1 MFCYFFE
8 EPSFLFFSSDAPEL
22 LYYSHLSTF
31 VISLALGLF
40 VFLNSKKTLL
50 NSLLLAIIVCFNI
63 WVFTSLVAW
72 TSVDVSLIAF
82 IWPLFSLFESL
93 IAILAVYFTYVF
105 IDKRDIGLGKKLAF
119 LGLLLPVFIFAHT
132 NLNISGF
139 NMVNCDA
146 FMYENWLFNGY
157 YKLLGFISI
166 LWIFFILIDRLTKA
180 REKPE
185 LRKKI
190 ILFGSG
196 IELFLLFF
204 LVATFLAS
212 YLVKLEILPDTH
224 LEMYGLFGMI
234 VFIIMITILIVRFQA
249 FNSRIS
255 FYQALLSGTV
265 VLVASQY
272 AFLDSN
278 YLVYLISVILVLVFI
293 ISVVLSKS
301 MEKELEQKEQITKLV
316 ANLKKVN
323 HRLEKLDKEKSEF
336 VSIASHQLKSPLTA
350 IGGYASLLRDEAY
363 GKMPEGAADPLNRI
377 YSSARKMAVLIEEY
391 LDVSRIES
399 GNMKF
404 NFIEFSLKK
413 EVEGVCDDLRFMAE
427 RKGLQLFFEDG
438 LKGEGVILAD
448 LGKINQVVHNL
459 VNNAIKYTE
468 TGQVKVVLR
477 DDLLQGIIFIDVI
490 DTGIGMDEKALANL
504 FQKFSRTEE
513 ALRLDVGGTG
523 LGLYTAE
530 KLLKVMGGKITPS
543 SEGIGKG
550 SRFTISLPGID

>member
-1 MFCYFFE
+1 MICYFFE

-31 VISLALGLF
+31 IISLALGLF

-50 NSLLLAIIVCFNI
+50 NSLLLAIIVCFNV
-63 WVFTSLVAW
+63 WVLANLIAW

-93 IAILAVYFTYVF
+93 ISILAVYFTYVF
-105 IDKRDIGLGKKLAF
+105 LDKKDVGLGKKLVF
-119 LGLLLPVFIFAHT
+119 FILLLPVFIFAHT

-139 NMVNCDA
+139 DIVNCDA

-157 YKLLGFISI
+157 YNLLGFISI

-180 REKPE
+180 REKPK

-190 ILFGSG
+190 ILFGVG

-234 VFIIMITILIVRFQA
+234 IFIIMITVLIVRFQA

-255 FYQALLSGTV
+255 LYQALLSGTV

-272 AFLDSN
+272 AFLDSG
-278 YLVYLISVILVLVFI
+278 YLVHLISITLVLVFI
-293 ISVVLSKS
+293 ISVTLSKS

-316 ANLKKVN
+316 TNLKQVN

-350 IGGYASLLRDEAY
+350 IGGYASLLRDGDY
-363 GKMPEGAADPLNRI
+363 GVLPKETADPLNRI

-391 LDVSRIES
+391 LDISRIES

-404 NFIEFSLKK
+404 NFIEFNLKK
-413 EVEGVCDDLRFMAE
+413 EVESVCDDLRLIAAE
-427 RKGLQLFFEDG
+427 KELKLSFEN
-438 LKGEGVILAD
+438 KIEGEGVILAD

-468 TGQVKVVLR
+468 NGQVKVVLR
-477 DDLLQGIIFIDVI
+477 DNLQQEMVFIDVI

-513 ALRLDVGGTG
+513 ASKLDIRGAG

-530 KLLKVMGGKITPS
+530 KLLKVMGGEIFAFSDGT
-543 SEGIGKG
+543 GKG
-550 SRFTISLPGID
+550 SCFTISLPLVR